1 MAHDVFISYADND
14 KDRKIARAV
23 CSTLESR
30 GIDCWMAPR
39 DILPGKHYAEAIVE
53 AINAAQVMVL
63 VLSSSANNSPQVLR
77 EVERAASKDIPIVT
91 FRTEDVALKKALEY
105 FLSSYHWLEATNL
118 PLEASSKQLA
128 DTIERLLLPPEEQF
142 SAEKKRYAAEKK
154 EHPIWFWLGLLFFVA
169 DLGVIIYFLMMQV
182 GSSGEANVHISDA
195 FAWNLPFIFIGVIL
209 VWLSMRDVRKRWLWP
224 GGVMFSYGLT
234 AIPAWIYIMHNYW
247 QHPPSPGEFALTI
260 GLFSFPF
267 IVTGA
272 FCLWKGWPRTGSK
285 RPRREWLS
293 LTIVFCA
300 LCLVFSIIMASASSN
315 VNNRDI
321 LSFSDNFQDGNA
333 NGWNLDPGWQVVKD
347 NGNYVLSCQSQD
359 FRRAS
364 PRVTSASDYALSAD
378 FSLLKGLFEFQVRKS
393 SSSSYNVWINDNQ
406 VALGKANGQNI
417 ISLGTAA
424 VDIGTTQWHKVE
436 ISLSGGNIKI
446 YIDNSLKIDYQ
457 DENPLPSGSF
467 LIQNHPDSGV
477 ELDNI
482 VVKPPS
488 TPTPTPSPTPTATP
502 APTITS
508 ISKIDLLSFS
518 DNFQDGNADGWDLA
532 PGWQVANEQG
542 NYFLSCQGQGSY
554 FVSPRVTSASD
565 YVLQADLMVISGNVN
580 FLLRYN
586 GTDYYGVGISGN
598 NVFIGKVVNS
608 TFMGSLAGAAIN
620 IADNKWHTVKIAV
633 SGSNILVAID
643 GENRIDCWDS
653 DPLPAGWFGIQN
665 SENSSVR
672 VDNIVVGPNTASIPT
687 PTPQGA
693 GTVIFS
699 DDFQDG
705 VADGWNF
712 DAGWRVVREGS
723 NYMLSCQSQGLWKA
737 SPPVPSLSDYVVQMD
752 FLLVSGT
759 FDVHVR
765 HSSLGDYPVWP
776 MSNTVQ
782 LDKGVTNGNY
792 LNLTWADLDIGFNSW
807 HTVKIA
813 LEGGSIKI
821 SIDGSLVIDY
831 SDAAYFPNGSF
842 FIDCHTSSEV
852 RVDNIVVTEI

>member
-1 MAHDVFISYADND
+1 MG
-14 KDRKIARAV
+14 AV
-23 CSTLESR
+23 L
-30 GIDCWMAPR
+30 
-39 DILPGKHYAEAIVE
+39 
-53 AINAAQVMVL
+53 
-63 VLSSSANNSPQVLR
+63 
-77 EVERAASKDIPIVT
+77 
-91 FRTEDVALKKALEY
+91 
-105 FLSSYHWLEATNL
+105 
-118 PLEASSKQLA
+118 
-128 DTIERLLLPPEEQF
+128 
-142 SAEKKRYAAEKK
+142 
-154 EHPIWFWLGLLFFVA
+154 
-169 DLGVIIYFLMMQV
+169 
-182 GSSGEANVHISDA
+182 
-195 FAWNLPFIFIGVIL
+195 AWNLPFVFIGVIL
-209 VWLSMRDVRKRWLWP
+209 VWLSRRNIHKRWLWP
-224 GGVMFSYGLT
+224 GGVMFSYGLV
-234 AIPAWIYIMHNYW
+234 AIPAWIYNMHNYW
-247 QHPPSPGEFALTI
+247 QHPPYPGEFALTI

-267 IVTGA
+267 IVAGA

-436 ISLSGGNIKI
+436 ISLNGGNIKI

-518 DNFQDGNADGWDLA
+518 DNFQDGNADGWQLG
-532 PGWQVANEQG
+532 PGWSVALDNG
-542 NYFLSCQGQGSY
+542 NYVLEAQTQEY
-554 FVSPRVTSASD
+554 DQAWPEVSSASN
-565 YVLQADLMVISGNVN
+565 YVLEADFEIISGMFELDVRQNWSGGTHYNVWISATGVQLGRCITPPTQH
-580 FLLRYN
+580 LLDEQSN
-586 GTDYYGVGISGN
+586 
-598 NVFIGKVVNS
+598 IG
-608 TFMGSLAGAAIN
+608 FRQ
-620 IADNKWHTVKIAV
+620 WHTLSIALNG
-633 SGSNILVAID
+633 GSIKVYID
-643 GENRIDCWDS
+643 HQLEIDYLDKE
-653 DPLPAGWFGIQN
+653 PLPAGGFIVISNPN
-665 SENSSVR
+665 SIIR
-672 VDNIVVGPNTASIPT
+672 LDNIVVKPSAVPTPTSTPTPT

-705 VADGWNF
+705 VPDGWNL
-712 DAGWRVVREGS
+712 DPGWQVVREGS
-723 NYMLSCQSQGLWKA
+723 NYMLTCQSQGFSKA
-737 SPPVPSLSDYVVQMD
+737 SPPVPSLPTLSDYVVQMN

-759 FDVHVR
+759 FDIHVR
-765 HSSLGDYPVWP
+765 QSDLGCYPVWP
-776 MSNTVQ
+776 RSDKVM
-782 LDKGVTNGNY
+782 LDKSEKNGNY
-792 LNLTWADLDIGFNSW
+792 VNLANANLDIGFNSW

-821 SIDGSLVIDY
+821 SIDGSLELGY
-831 SDAAYFPNGSF
+831 SDAAYFPDGGF
-842 FIDCHTSSEV
+842 LIECHSGSEV
-852 RVDNIVVTEI
+852 HVDNIVVTEI